1 MMTVRIATDLCFV
14 RLQQFDIPDQN
25 TNILIEEA
33 RRGIDDYPIDKLSR
47 WLGYCQAV
55 AIFNQLTSTSAER
68 DFSRPLFE
76 EAYINEG
83 IEIKSFDAGDSR

>member
-1 MMTVRIATDLCFV
+1 MMTVRIATDLCFA

-25 TNILIEEA
+25 TNVLIEEA
-33 RRGIDDYPIDKLSR
+33 RRSIDDYPIDKLSR

-76 EAYINEG
+76 EAYLNEG
-83 IEIKSFDAGDSR
+83 IAIKSFDTKENK